1 MRKALFPGSFDPITI
16 GHLDIIKRASKLY
29 DEVYVGIM
37 INEAKDYLFNLD
49 ERLHLCELA
58 LADFSNVR
66 IVSSK
71 GLTVNLCKDLDCKV
85 IIKGIRTNTDFEY
98 ELNQANINNYLAGD
112 VETILLFSKPEYSS
126 ISSSIIK
133 DIWRFNGDIK
143 AFLPEKIYHE
153 VVRKLKA

>member
-58 LADFSNVR
+58 LAEFSNVR

-143 AFLPEKIYHE
+143 AFLPEKIYQE
-153 VVRKLKA
+153 VVKKLKA